1 MNDKVIKLI
10 PTEQH
15 AKIKGYRKLTDAEIA
30 LMNRIKSLEADFTEC
45 AIDVNMHLGAQAEAA
60 DTQAEQARIGRAGT
74 GAWYEEAVRNVQ
86 TGLMQLIR
94 AVAQPECQL
103 YLRDV
108 AEFEAKLATG
118 NAAYAEAGDN
128 DIIEQGD
135 GSFDYAINYE
145 DCMPEDGTD
154 WHRHPEGSDRWK
166 DLNAILQAEAMQAN
180 EEVPAPTTH

>member
-10 PTEQH
+10 PNEQH
-15 AKIKGYRKLTDAEIA
+15 DKIKGYRKLSDVEIA

-45 AIDVNMHLGAQAEAA
+45 AIDVNIHLGAQAEAA
-60 DTQAEQARIGRAGT
+60 DTQFEQARIGRAGT
-74 GAWYEEAVRNVQ
+74 SSWYEEAVINVQ

-118 NAAYAEAGDN
+118 DAAYAEVGDY

-135 GSFDYAINYE
+135 GSFDFRINYE
-145 DCMPEDGTD
+145 ELPEDGTD
-154 WHRHPEGSDRWK
+154 WAIHKQGSSRWLE
-166 DLNAILQAEAMQAN
+166 LNELMPI
-180 EEVPAPTTH
+180 P

>member
-15 AKIKGYRKLTDAEIA
+15 AKIKGYRKLSDVEIA

-45 AIDVNMHLGAQAEAA
+45 AIDVNTHLSAQAEAA
-60 DTQAEQARIGRAGT
+60 NTQAEQARIVRAGSS
-74 GAWYEEAVRNVQ
+74 AWYEEAVRNVH

-118 NAAYAEAGDN
+118 DAAYEDDDDH

-135 GSFDYAINYE
+135 GYFSYRFNYE
-145 DCMPEDGTD
+145 ELPEDGTD
-154 WHRHPEGSDRWK
+154 WAIHPKGTDRWH
-166 DLNAILQAEAMQAN
+166 DLNAILQAGAMQAN
-180 EEVPAPTTH
+180 EEEPDPTTH